1 MSSFCTN
8 RRISKCSHRFT
19 MLRFRY
25 LASHKN
31 NLIIYDF
38 LRLQSSDEL
47 FLHESADN
55 EMLT

>member
-19 MLRFRY
+19 MLRFHRF
-25 LASHKN
+25 ASHKN
-31 NLIIYDF
+31 NLIISDF
-38 LRLQSSDEL
+38 LRLQSSDEF
-47 FLHESADN
+47 FLHESADI